1 MEQITLP
8 TKFREDAFDRVGAIL
23 KNRGIEE
30 TVLKAQL
37 SRDFVDILDM
47 LCEPS
52 KAPLS
57 DFADNK
63 ISTTQLRDAS
73 YFWGGVLCD
82 KLTKTQLTP
91 QHFSGTLSLA
101 YSQMPQLYDQLVDR
115 TSDILESFHRA
126 YKSLEEEEKGV
137 IKLFL

>member
-1 MEQITLP
+1 MEHIKLP
-8 TKFREDAFDRVGAIL
+8 AEFREEAFDRVGAIL

-30 TVLKAQL
+30 TLLKAQL
-37 SRDFVDILDM
+37 SRDFVDIINM
-47 LCEPS
+47 LYEPS

-73 YFWGGVLCD
+73 YFWGGVSCD
-82 KLTKTQLTP
+82 KLARTQLTP

-101 YSQMPQLYDQLVDR
+101 YSQMPQLYNQLVDR

-126 YKSLEEEEKGV
+126 YKSLKEEKGV
-137 IKLFL
+137 IKLFH